1 MKKTSM
7 NKLPR
12 YFLGICAVSGMLLFS
27 ACGEGERR
35 DTEENEYGMGAD
47 PDAPGT
53 VGRAEGN
60 EYDRTSNT
68 YAAQRNYDVNAMGTA
83 MKNRKEMEAT
93 GKDLSN
99 QEYEKLRQEYD
110 NVNLQ
115 LLERYKASPGLSM
128 RYTDDYQTADF
139 NYDYY
144 GIYYDNLNDDQN
156 RNQIT
161 DLEKRRSALRHEMR
175 GKIDPETNA
184 YIAAEMDAVPKE
196 GYDQLYQHLQQQTS
210 SNQQNQSSSP
220 VSGTVFVEFVVN
232 KSGNVTNPKAV
243 DVIEGQS
250 NMGDGS
256 ANNSAMPAGT
266 GTSGEGTT
274 AEGTNTGMTPNT
286 TGTVGSGNAAGSSGT
301 STGTTG
307 NATADQQNQATQ
319 PAEGTSA
326 QETQAAKTE
335 DQQLLKQKALEAI
348 ESTSGMWEPAQM
360 DGQPVASL
368 VRMPVPVNMNTQ
380 GSGAN
385 TEQGSLQQERQNPDN
400 TNSSTNNVPSTSTDN
415 TTQEGGS
422 PESNTGGD
430 K

>member
-7 NKLPR
+7 NNWPR

-27 ACGEGERR
+27 ACGQGERR

-53 VGRAEGN
+53 VGKSEGT

-68 YAAQRNYDVNAMGTA
+68 YEAQRNYDVNTMGTA
-83 MKNRKEMEAT
+83 MKNRKELEAT
-93 GKDLSN
+93 GKDLSD

-115 LLERYKASPGLSM
+115 LIERYKDSPGLRM

-144 GIYYDNLNDDQN
+144 GIYYDNLNDSQN
-156 RNQIT
+156 RDQIT
-161 DLEKRRSALRHEMR
+161 DLEKRRSALKHEMR
-175 GKIDPETNA
+175 GKIDPETNV

-196 GYDQLYQHLQQQTS
+196 GYDQLYQHLQQQTGS
-210 SNQQNQSSSP
+210 QQMQNSSP
-220 VSGTVFVEFVVN
+220 ISGTVFVEFVVN

-243 DVIEGQS
+243 DVIEAQS
-250 NMGDGS
+250 GS
-256 ANNSAMPAGT
+256 STVSAKNPAMSTGT
-266 GTSGEGTT
+266 GTSGEGIT
-274 AEGTNTGMTPNT
+274 AEGTTTGMTPNT
-286 TGTVGSGNAAGSSGT
+286 TGTIGSGNAAGSSGT
-301 STGTTG
+301 STGSTG
-307 NATADQQNQATQ
+307 NSTADQQSQATA
-319 PAEGTSA
+319 PGTA
-326 QETQAAKTE
+326 TATQDTEEAKTE
-335 DQQLLKQKALEAI
+335 EQQQLEQKALEAI

-368 VRMPVPVNMNTQ
+368 VRIPVPVNLNTM

-385 TEQGSLQQERQNPDN
+385 TEQGSLQEERQNTQN
-400 TNSSTNNVPSTSTDN
+400 TNSTTNNVPSTSTDN
-415 TTQEGGS
+415 TTREGGS